1 MKNKIKR
8 IIFAILI
15 ILNCSLI
22 FYFSNQVAD
31 DSSVQSSR
39 VVDWVSEVLPSIRNL
54 EETEKDS
61 VKAMLVPIVRKT
73 AHFSIYAMLGIWTI
87 NFALTFGKINMQQK
101 IIYTILFCL
110 FYAITDEIHQ
120 IFIEGRSCEI
130 RDILIDTLGAATGT
144 LIMLGII
151 KLIEKIFHKNE
162 KELS

>member
-1 MKNKIKR
+1 MKNIIKR
-8 IIFAILI
+8 IIFGILI

-54 EETEKDS
+54 EEPEKMS
-61 VKAMLVPIVRKT
+61 VKAMLIPIVRKT

-87 NFALTFGKINMQQK
+87 NFALTFEKLSTKRK

-110 FYAITDEIHQ
+110 FYATTDEIHQ
-120 IFIEGRSCEI
+120 IFIEGRSSEI
-130 RDILIDTLGAATGT
+130 RDILIDTLGALTGT

-151 KLIEKIFHKNE
+151 KQDGIT
-162 KELS
+162 

>member
-8 IIFAILI
+8 IIFANLI

-54 EETEKDS
+54 EETEKNS

-87 NFALTFGKINMQQK
+87 NFALTFGKINMKQK

-110 FYAITDEIHQ
+110 FYATTDEIHQ

-130 RDILIDTLGAATGT
+130 RDILIDTLGATAGT